1 MASKTPH
8 CSVMYHTFYGSELDQ
23 MAHAVAE
30 GIYTHSSTFA
40 SPPITQTVF
49 NGLLDT
55 YHDDYEA
62 YKNGGKSQKGAYLIS
77 KNNLMAAL
85 DSLAAYVDALPDL
98 DEATIILSGFTPTK
112 TGETKAVVPDAPV
125 IDSIDNSSKG
135 MLVVDIN
142 VAKGA
147 EYYGCIILEE
157 ALNGQGI
164 FFIDGTVALDGFSGR
179 VRIIVTKGRK
189 KMVTNLESKRE
200 YWCYAFAGNSAGVS
214 VLSDGVSKV
223 CG

>member
-1 MASKTPH
+1 MTTKTSH
-8 CSVMYHTFYGSELDQ
+8 CSLAYHRLIGSELDQ

-55 YHDDYEA
+55 YHEDYEA

-98 DEATIILSGFTPTK
+98 DEATIFLSGFTPTK

-125 IDSIDNSSKG
+125 IDSMDNSSKG

-147 EYYGCIILEE
+147 EYYGCLLLDEPMSE
-157 ALNGQGI
+157 KGI
-164 FFIDGTVALDGFSGR
+164 FFIDGMLGIDGYGGR
-179 VRIIVTKGRK
+179 LRVVMTKGRK
-189 KMVTNLESKRE
+189 KMLTNLESKRE